1 MHMTRI
7 TVTFYKLFEQLA
19 LYASISNTYSV
30 LSLMNNYDRFTCTS
44 FFFKFLK
51 KIYCYQK
58 RNTHSSHYFINCR
71 GCTIAFFFK
80 IKIYQ

>member
-30 LSLMNNYDRFTCTS
+30 LSLMNNYDRLHALL
-44 FFFKFLK
+44 FFFLNFLK
-51 KIYCYQK
+51 
-58 RNTHSSHYFINCR
+58 RFIAIKKEIHILH
-71 GCTIAFFFK
+71 TIS
-80 IKIYQ
+80 YTVEVVQ

>member
-30 LSLMNNYDRFTCTS
+30 LSLMNNYDRLHAL
-44 FFFKFLK
+44 FFFLNFLK
-51 KIYCYQK
+51 
-58 RNTHSSHYFINCR
+58 RFIAIKKEIHILQ
-71 GCTIAFFFK
+71 TISYPVEVVQYLFFLN
-80 IKIYQ
+80 

>member
-30 LSLMNNYDRFTCTS
+30 LSLMNNYDRLHALL
-44 FFFKFLK
+44 FFFKNFLK
-51 KIYCYQK
+51 
-58 RNTHSSHYFINCR
+58 RFISIKKEIHILH
-71 GCTIAFFFK
+71 TISYTVK
-80 IKIYQ
+80 VVQ

>member
-44 FFFKFLK
+44 FFLNFLK
-51 KIYCYQK
+51 
-58 RNTHSSHYFINCR
+58 RFIAIKKEIHILH
-71 GCTIAFFFK
+71 TIS
-80 IKIYQ
+80 YRPTVEVVQ

>member
-30 LSLMNNYDRFTCTS
+30 LSLMNNYDRLHALHFYLT
-44 FFFKFLK
+44 FLK
-51 KIYCYQK
+51 
-58 RNTHSSHYFINCR
+58 RFIVIKKEIHILH
-71 GCTIAFFFK
+71 TIS
-80 IKIYQ
+80 YTVEVVQ

>member
-30 LSLMNNYDRFTCTS
+30 LSLMNNYDRLHALLF
-44 FFFKFLK
+44 FLK
-51 KIYCYQK
+51 NLK
-58 RNTHSSHYFINCR
+58 RFIAIKKEIHILH
-71 GCTIAFFFK
+71 TIS
-80 IKIYQ
+80 YTVEVVQ

>member
-30 LSLMNNYDRFTCTS
+30 LSLMNNYDRLHALL
-44 FFFKFLK
+44 FFFLNFLK
-51 KIYCYQK
+51 RFFAIKKEI
-58 RNTHSSHYFINCR
+58 HILH
-71 GCTIAFFFK
+71 TIS
-80 IKIYQ
+80 YTVEVVQ

>member
-30 LSLMNNYDRFTCTS
+30 LSPMNTCTS
-44 FFFKFLK
+44 SFFLNFLK
-51 KIYCYQK
+51 
-58 RNTHSSHYFINCR
+58 RFID
-71 GCTIAFFFK
+71 
-80 IKIYQ
+80 IKKEIHILHTTCISYTVEVVQ

>member
-19 LYASISNTYSV
+19 LDASISNTYSV
-30 LSLMNNYDRFTCTS
+30 LSLMNNYDRLHALL
-44 FFFKFLK
+44 FFFYFLK
-51 KIYCYQK
+51 
-58 RNTHSSHYFINCR
+58 SFIAIKKEIHILH
-71 GCTIAFFFK
+71 TISYTVEVVQYLFFK

>member
-19 LYASISNTYSV
+19 LYASISNTDSV
-30 LSLMNNYDRFTCTS
+30 LSLMNNYDRLHALH
-44 FFFKFLK
+44 FFKFLK

-58 RNTHSSHYFINCR
+58 RNTHSSHYFIYCG
-71 GCTIAFFFK
+71 GCTIAFFLK
-80 IKIYQ
+80 L

>member
-30 LSLMNNYDRFTCTS
+30 LSLMNNYDRS
-44 FFFKFLK
+44 HALLFFFNFLK
-51 KIYCYQK
+51 
-58 RNTHSSHYFINCR
+58 RFIVIKKEIHILH
-71 GCTIAFFFK
+71 TIS
-80 IKIYQ
+80 